1 MMTLKTI
8 FSATL
13 VSSALILAGCGGSGT
28 DNTVTQVTATTPQQP
43 PVSSL
48 PALLSGNVSS
58 FSGNQLTIN
67 ERTLDISGVSI
78 RYGDTTVSRSAL
90 IRDMKVL
97 VRTDGAKVTAVELNP
112 DISGRVTSTAGTQI
126 EVNTLSVDVAAL
138 QTAPR
143 VGDYVAISTAVGAS
157 EQLSAKALAVLN
169 GSEIPATI
177 ELEGAVQQLTASQQ
191 RFVLNGLIVDYAQS
205 RRVPANLANGSW
217 VEVYGSLSG
226 QTLLAY
232 DIEAERYADIAEAE
246 ITGTITWVDSQQQ
259 RFELNQNLSFT
270 VLTSTRFEDGRQQDL
285 APGRIVEVTSRF
297 VNNEAELVEVDFQ
310 SETADSAVVSKLDR
324 RFAVT
329 GRVQLQGD
337 TLLFNGFVFQL
348 ISNTKLDDG
357 LTLTRLDGESLEL
370 EGVQRNGQ
378 LQILEIERA
387 DNESRVDFKGLVTQG
402 TIWGYQADDQSL
414 TPFEGQW
421 VEVEC
426 AIQGERLS
434 ACRLDG

>member
-1 MMTLKTI
+1 M
-8 FSATL
+8 
-13 VSSALILAGCGGSGT
+13 
-28 DNTVTQVTATTPQQP
+28 
-43 PVSSL
+43 
-48 PALLSGNVSS
+48 
-58 FSGNQLTIN
+58 
-67 ERTLDISGVSI
+67 R
-78 RYGDTTVSRSAL
+78 
-90 IRDMKVL
+90 
-97 VRTDGAKVTAVELNP
+97 NP
-112 DISGRVTSTAGTQI
+112 DG
-126 EVNTLSVDVAAL
+126 
-138 QTAPR
+138 
-143 VGDYVAISTAVGAS
+143 
-157 EQLSAKALAVLN
+157 
-169 GSEIPATI
+169 
-177 ELEGAVQQLTASQQ
+177 
-191 RFVLNGLIVDYAQS
+191 
-205 RRVPANLANGSW
+205 VPANLANGSW

-270 VLTSTRFEDGRQQDL
+270 VLATTRFEDGRQQDL

-329 GRVQLQGD
+329 GRMQLQGD

-387 DNESRVDFKGLVTQG
+387 DNESRGDFKGLVTQG